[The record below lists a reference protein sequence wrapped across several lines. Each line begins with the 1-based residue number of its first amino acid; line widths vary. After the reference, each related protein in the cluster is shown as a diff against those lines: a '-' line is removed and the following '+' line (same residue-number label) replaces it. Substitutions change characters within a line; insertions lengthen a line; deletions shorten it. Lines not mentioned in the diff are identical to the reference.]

1 MMMMMMMMPVELLVK
16 CTQYSILREQA
27 LIFVQSQHCKAKKN
41 HTLLNSSCRAR
52 YSVVYIYAM
61 RIFILIPF
69 ARVAGTCSGPVFTT
83 TRPHTR
89 AYLQAVSMVTMLL
102 SILVSFCTR
111 YKCISL
117 FVYLCIYVSMYLCN
131 CMALDCNNFENTNY
145 SLV

>member
-102 SILVSFCTR
+102 SILVSFYAT

-117 FVYLCIYVSMYLCN
+117 LICVSMHPCIYVTVWHRL
-131 CMALDCNNFENTNY
+131 
-145 SLV
+145 